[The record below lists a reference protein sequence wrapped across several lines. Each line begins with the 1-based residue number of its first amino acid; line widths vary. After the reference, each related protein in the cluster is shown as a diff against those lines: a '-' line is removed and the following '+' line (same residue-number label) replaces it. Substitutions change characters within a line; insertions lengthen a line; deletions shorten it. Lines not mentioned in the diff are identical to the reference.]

1 MSDTTKTFIKMCDC
15 EEIQAKKQYY
25 NMGDYFTQ
33 EVLGEYQ
40 LCLCKIASMPKST
53 TIWLPHQGQLQEMV
67 KCVWQKLTIQ
77 WTLLHSFTINVD
89 GKYTLPCSGWKAES
103 MEQLWLAFVLKENH
117 NKVWGGEKWEIV
129 A

>member
-67 KCVWQKLTIQ
+67 QKEYEEGWRLAQRFSEWLTVQQI
-77 WTLLHSFTINVD
+77 TPIN
-89 GKYTLPCSGWKAES
+89 KWS
-103 MEQLWLAFVLKENH
+103 MQQLWLAFVLKENH
-117 NKVWGGEKWEIV
+117 NKVWGGEKWEI
-129 A
+129 AT